1 MSILRFGCFIYFTYL
16 CFTQK
21 KDIMNQFA
29 NKWEQALIKAKA
41 CKNQLNKLLNAE
53 TDIESVKVVINNLN
67 WSMNNLPE
75 MLKDG
80 IRLYPDSIKA
90 DDWYAVRYAASNG
103 HLDTLKYMHSF
114 TDISDG
120 IKAIDWFAVRN
131 AAFNYNLDTIK
142 YLHSIMDISD
152 GLKADNWYVVRRAN
166 TETKQWLDD
175 TFPELIKEYPY

>member
-1 MSILRFGCFIYFTYL
+1 
-16 CFTQK
+16 
-21 KDIMNQFA
+21 MNQFA

-80 IRLYPDSIKA
+80 IRLYPDGIKSNNWYAVRWAVRHGKLDILKYLHSIVDITDGIKSDNWA
-90 DDWYAVRYAASNG
+90 AVRYAAHYGKLNI
-103 HLDTLKYMHSF
+103 LKYLHSI

-120 IKAIDWFAVRN
+120 IK
-131 AAFNYNLDTIK
+131 
-142 YLHSIMDISD
+142 S
-152 GLKADNWYVVRRAN
+152 DNWYVVRKAN
-166 TETKQWLDD
+166 TETKQWLNY
-175 TFPELIKEYPY
+175 TFSELMKEYVN